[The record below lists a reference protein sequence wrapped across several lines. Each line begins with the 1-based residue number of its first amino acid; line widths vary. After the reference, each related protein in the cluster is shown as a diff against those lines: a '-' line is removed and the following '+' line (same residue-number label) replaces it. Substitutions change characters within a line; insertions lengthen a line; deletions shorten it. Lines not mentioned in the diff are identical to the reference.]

1 MYVYL
6 TTITFWFVAK
16 NPPPLCVPVP
26 IPYIPGVDFCAKL
39 FDIHT
44 PGQNLHMCLDFETR
58 IQRASV
64 LVLHFDC
71 MRMGRD
77 GVSLLKPG
85 QSPQQPGTTETPV
98 VDSDVYDIV
107 TEIKYR
113 SGYTDT
119 KNINKIRRYP
129 K

>member
-1 MYVYL
+1 MYQHNY
-6 TTITFWFVAK
+6 IYFSVAK
-16 NPPPLCVPVP
+16 NPPPLCIPVP

-58 IQRASV
+58 IQRATV

-85 QSPQQPGTTETPV
+85 QNPQQPATTETPV

-113 SGYTDT
+113 KGSANT
-119 KNINKIRRYP
+119 KNVNRLG
-129 K
+129 